1 MKPEAQLSCAVREAV
16 ELYHLRDRCI
26 CFKIQ
31 NDLTPGAKTRL
42 PMPAYIAM
50 LKRQGFEPGV
60 ADWVFIWVPVMEE
73 LYGGLVFKVGF
84 IELKIAKNKQSEGQV
99 LFQDWC
105 QKVGPDYRV
114 ARSIDNV
121 IQIWQEWRL
130 I

>member
-60 ADWVFIWVPVMEE
+60 ADWVFIWQRSIFEE
-73 LYGGLVFKVGF
+73 RFEVLF
-84 IELKIAKNKQSEGQV
+84 IELKIGKNKQSEGQV

-105 QKVGPDYRV
+105 QKISPDYRV
-114 ARSIDNV
+114 ARSIDEV
-121 IQIWQEWRL
+121 IQIWKEWKL

>member
-60 ADWVFIWVPVMEE
+60 ADWVFIWQRSIFEE
-73 LYGGLVFKVGF
+73 RFEVLF
-84 IELKIAKNKQSEGQV
+84 IELKIGKNKQSEGQV

-105 QKVGPDYRV
+105 QKICPDYRV
-114 ARSIDNV
+114 ARSIDEV
-121 IQIWQEWRL
+121 IQIWKEWKL

>member
-16 ELYHLRDRCI
+16 DLYRLRDRCI

-50 LKRQGFEPGV
+50 LKRQGFCPGV
-60 ADWVFIWVPVMEE
+60 ADWVFIWGDCRREWA
-73 LYGGLVFKVGF
+73 LRVGF

-105 QKVGPDYRV
+105 QKIGPDYRV